1 MHDLLKKHFG
11 YDNFLPLQK
20 EIIACVLK
28 QRDALVIMPTG
39 GGKSLCYQLPALQ
52 FDGLTLVIS
61 PLIALMKDQVDALKS
76 NGIAAAFI
84 NSTLSYAEIRRIQAQ
99 AQQGDLSILYI
110 APERLALSSFQN
122 FLATLK
128 VSLIAVDEA
137 HCISEWGHDF
147 RPDYRNLGDLRRSLP
162 RVPFIALTA
171 TATERVRRDIATQL
185 DLNEP
190 QIFIA
195 SFDRANLNYT
205 VRPKRNTFDALLD
218 LLEKYREES
227 SIIYCFSRKDTE
239 LIAANLCDEGFNALP
254 YHAGL
259 DAEVRNETQ
268 DKFIRDEVPI
278 IVATIAFGMGIDKS
292 DIRLIV
298 HCDLPKSIEGYYQE
312 TGRAGR
318 DSLFS
323 DCVLFYSYGDKI
335 KQDFFI
341 DQIEGETEQQNAREK
356 LAQIIAF
363 CDSQVCRR
371 KYLLGYFGQNWDKEN
386 CGGCDICLASKE
398 TFDATIIA
406 QKVMSAVVRTG
417 ERFGTGHI
425 NQVLR
430 GANIKRIRELG
441 HDKLSVYGIV
451 NDFSDD
457 DLKEII
463 ALLIAKG
470 FLYKNGRE
478 YPTLGITETGR
489 NFLKN
494 REELILT
501 RRKCE
506 KEIPSDSH
514 TALDYDKTLFEALRR
529 LRSRIASE
537 RNVPPYIIFSDA
549 TLQQM
554 AYYIPQSHES
564 LSRISGIG
572 AVKLEQLGDTF
583 LPIICNHA
591 RMHNLT
597 ERNIP
602 SRRRARSSVKLKGS
616 TYDLTK
622 QLVQQALPLSEVAN
636 QRGLAKGTIISHIER
651 LIQAGED
658 IDLRPLMPPTE
669 RFEKIKTAFHNSDS
683 IALSPVKAHLGDDY
697 AYDEIRLVRAFLH
710 QHGKIKEPAPSS
722 KG

>member
-11 YDNFLPLQK
+11 YDNFLPLQE

-84 NSTLSYAEIRRIQAQ
+84 NSTQPYAEMSRIRAQ

-110 APERLALSSFQN
+110 APERLALPGFQN
-122 FLATLK
+122 FLETLK

-147 RPDYRNLGDLRRSLP
+147 RPDYRTLGDLRCSLP
-162 RVPFIALTA
+162 HVPFIALTA
-171 TATERVRRDIATQL
+171 TATGRVRRDIITQL
-185 DLNEP
+185 DLDEP

-205 VRPKRNTFDALLD
+205 VRPKRNTFGALLD
-218 LLEKYREES
+218 LLEKNRGES
-227 SIIYCFSRKDTE
+227 TIIYCFSRKDTE
-239 LIAANLCDEGFNALP
+239 LVAANLSDEGFDALP

-259 DAEVRNETQ
+259 DAEVRSETQ
-268 DKFIRDEVPI
+268 EKFIHDEVSI

-298 HCDLPKSIEGYYQE
+298 HYDLPKSIEGYYQE

-318 DSLFS
+318 DGLPS

-341 DQIEGETEQQNAREK
+341 DQIEDETARQNAQEK

-363 CDSQVCRR
+363 CDSQACRR
-371 KYLLGYFGQNWDKEN
+371 KYLLGYFGQNWDSEN

-406 QKVMSAVVRTG
+406 QKVLSAIIRTG
-417 ERFGTGHI
+417 ERFGIGHI
-425 NQVLR
+425 TQILR
-430 GANIKRIRELG
+430 GANTRRIRELG

-457 DLKEII
+457 DLKEIT
-463 ALLIAKG
+463 ALLIAKS
-470 FLYKNGRE
+470 FLLKKGRE

-494 REELILT
+494 REKLTLT
-501 RRKCE
+501 RRKRAE
-506 KEIPSDSH
+506 EIPPDSR
-514 TALDYDKTLFEALRR
+514 TALDYDKALFEELRR

-554 AYYIPQSHES
+554 AYYIPQNRES
-564 LSRISGIG
+564 LSRISGVG

-583 LPIICNHA
+583 LPIIRNHA
-591 RMHNLT
+591 HMHNLT

-602 SRRRARSSVKLKGS
+602 SQRRDKSRNVRRNGS

-622 QLVQQALPLSEVAN
+622 QLVQQGLSLAEVAK
-636 QRGLAKGTIISHIER
+636 QRGLTKGTITSHIER
-651 LIQAGED
+651 LIHAGED
-658 IDLRPLMPPTE
+658 LDLRPLMPPSE
-669 RFEKIKTAFHNSDS
+669 RFEKIKTTFYNSDGT
-683 IALSPVKAHLGDDY
+683 ALSLVKAHLGDDY
-697 AYDEIRLVRAFLH
+697 AYDEIRIVRVFLH
-710 QHGKIKEPAPSS
+710 QQENAPD
-722 KG
+722 

>member
-11 YDNFLPLQK
+11 YDNFLPLQE

-84 NSTLSYAEIRRIQAQ
+84 NSTQPYAEMSRIRAQ

-110 APERLALSSFQN
+110 APERLALPGFQN
-122 FLATLK
+122 FLETLK

-147 RPDYRNLGDLRRSLP
+147 RPDYRTLGDLRCSLP
-162 RVPFIALTA
+162 HVPFIALTA
-171 TATERVRRDIATQL
+171 TATGRVRRDIITQL
-185 DLNEP
+185 DLDEP

-205 VRPKRNTFDALLD
+205 VRPKRNTFGALLD
-218 LLEKYREES
+218 LLEKNRGES
-227 SIIYCFSRKDTE
+227 TIIYCFSRKDTE
-239 LIAANLCDEGFNALP
+239 LVAANLSDEGFDALP

-259 DAEVRNETQ
+259 NAEVRSETQ
-268 DKFIRDEVPI
+268 EKFIHDEVSI

-298 HCDLPKSIEGYYQE
+298 HYDLPKSIEGYYQE

-318 DSLFS
+318 DGLPS

-341 DQIEGETEQQNAREK
+341 DQIEDETARQNAQEK

-363 CDSQVCRR
+363 CDSQACRR
-371 KYLLGYFGQNWDKEN
+371 KYLLGYFGQNWDSEN

-406 QKVMSAVVRTG
+406 QKVLSAIIRTG
-417 ERFGTGHI
+417 ERFGIGHI
-425 NQVLR
+425 TQILR
-430 GANIKRIRELG
+430 GANTRRIRELG
-441 HDKLSVYGIV
+441 HAKLSVYGIV

-457 DLKEII
+457 DLKEIT
-463 ALLIAKG
+463 ALLIAKS
-470 FLYKNGRE
+470 FLLKKGRE

-494 REELILT
+494 REKLTLT
-501 RRKCE
+501 RRKRAE
-506 KEIPSDSH
+506 EIPPDSR
-514 TALDYDKTLFEALRR
+514 TALDYDKALFEELRR
-529 LRSRIASE
+529 LRSGIASE

-554 AYYIPQSHES
+554 AYYIPQNRES
-564 LSRISGIG
+564 LSRISGVG

-583 LPIICNHA
+583 LPIIRNHA
-591 RMHNLT
+591 HMHNLT

-602 SRRRARSSVKLKGS
+602 SQRRDKSRNVRRNGS

-622 QLVQQALPLSEVAN
+622 QLVQQGLSLAEVAK
-636 QRGLAKGTIISHIER
+636 QRGLTKGTITSHIER
-651 LIQAGED
+651 LIHAGED
-658 IDLRPLMPPTE
+658 LDLRPLMPPSE
-669 RFEKIKTAFHNSDS
+669 RFEKIKTTFYNSDGT
-683 IALSPVKAHLGDDY
+683 ALSLVKAHLGDDY
-697 AYDEIRLVRAFLH
+697 AYDEIRIVRVFLH
-710 QHGKIKEPAPSS
+710 QQENAPD
-722 KG
+722 

>member
-11 YDNFLPLQK
+11 YDNFLPLQE

-28 QRDALVIMPTG
+28 QRDALVIMPTS

-84 NSTLSYAEIRRIQAQ
+84 NSTQPYAEMSRIRAQ

-110 APERLALSSFQN
+110 APERLALPGFQN
-122 FLATLK
+122 FLETLK

-147 RPDYRNLGDLRRSLP
+147 RPDYRTLGDLRCSLP
-162 RVPFIALTA
+162 HVPFIALTA
-171 TATERVRRDIATQL
+171 TATERVRRDIITQL
-185 DLNEP
+185 DLDEP

-205 VRPKRNTFDALLD
+205 VRPKRNTFGALLD
-218 LLEKYREES
+218 LLEKNRGES
-227 SIIYCFSRKDTE
+227 TIIYCFSRKDTE
-239 LIAANLCDEGFNALP
+239 LVAANLSDEGFDALP

-259 DAEVRNETQ
+259 DAEVRSETQ
-268 DKFIRDEVPI
+268 EKFIHDEVSI

-298 HCDLPKSIEGYYQE
+298 HYNLPKSIEGYYQE

-318 DSLFS
+318 DGLPS

-341 DQIEGETEQQNAREK
+341 DQIEDETARQNAQEK

-363 CDSQVCRR
+363 CDSQACRR
-371 KYLLGYFGQNWDKEN
+371 KYLLGYFGQNWDSEN

-406 QKVMSAVVRTG
+406 QKVLSAIIRTG
-417 ERFGTGHI
+417 ERFGIGHI
-425 NQVLR
+425 TQVLR
-430 GANIKRIRELG
+430 GANTRRIRELG

-457 DLKEII
+457 DLKEIT
-463 ALLIAKG
+463 ALLIAKS
-470 FLYKNGRE
+470 FLLKEGRE

-494 REELILT
+494 REKLTLT
-501 RRKCE
+501 RRKRAE
-506 KEIPSDSH
+506 EIPPDSR
-514 TALDYDKTLFEALRR
+514 TALDYDKALFEELRR

-554 AYYIPQSHES
+554 AYYIPQNRES
-564 LSRISGIG
+564 LSRISGVG

-583 LPIICNHA
+583 LPIIRNHA
-591 RMHNLT
+591 HMHNLT

-602 SRRRARSSVKLKGS
+602 SQRRDKSRNVRRNGS

-622 QLVQQALPLSEVAN
+622 QLVQQGLSLAEVAK
-636 QRGLAKGTIISHIER
+636 QRGLTKGTITSHIER
-651 LIQAGED
+651 LIHAGED
-658 IDLRPLMPPTE
+658 LDLRPLMPPSE
-669 RFEKIKTAFHNSDS
+669 RFEKIKTTFYNSDGT
-683 IALSPVKAHLGDDY
+683 ALSQVKAHLGDDY
-697 AYDEIRLVRAFLH
+697 AYDEIRIVRVFLH
-710 QHGKIKEPAPSS
+710 QQENAPD
-722 KG
+722 